1 MSIHSSVFS
10 KSLHQYY
17 FTSIHLKDF
26 FPSSSV
32 AISFFISILFHGFPK
47 YIYQIDF
54 RYATCNSSVECGRA
68 LRKIQCP
75 LWVNSSQLQ
84 FCGHP
89 SFELRCLKDEAT
101 LWIGPELFHVIGID
115 TRTQTLK
122 ITRFYDPSMGNI
134 ACPY

>member
-17 FTSIHLKDF
+17 FTSMHLIDF
-26 FPSSSV
+26 FPSSV
-32 AISFFISILFHGFPK
+32 VISFFISILFHGFPK
-47 YIYQIDF
+47 YICQIDF
-54 RYATCNSSVECGRA
+54 RYANCYSSVECGRA
-68 LRKIQCP
+68 LRKIQYP

-84 FCGHP
+84 LCGHL
-89 SFELRCLKDEAT
+89 SFELRCMKDEAT
-101 LWIGPELFHVIGID
+101 LWIGPELFHVIG